1 MSAVPTIDRAG
12 VQVKLGRRASLTKP
26 RLSLAAFLTTPQPAT
41 LRGATIIT
49 PVTPSEVH
57 RSDWKLPNPMLANG
71 PDPTVESAY
80 GPTIAAHGV
89 GCCVESAMLKGIMHM
104 HYGAGLPVPEWTGV
118 HALKL
123 YTAITGYDP
132 NQTAEDGS
140 NPTDQGTDPN
150 EAFAYWQRTG
160 ITLPDGTVHKIAGF
174 ISVDPKNPRE
184 WQTALYEFDCL
195 FAGYNLPAT
204 ILQQPDEWTVVD
216 PHLEGEAAPG
226 SLGGHEI
233 LKVSYDQARE
243 RNYSWEERPLTDRGF
258 AVYCDQLTAV
268 ITTDQLDRHG
278 VSETGL
284 NWTALLAAGENL
296 GVLQ

>member
-1 MSAVPTIDRAG
+1 MPVPTIDRNG
-12 VQVKLGRRASLTKP
+12 VQVKLGRRPSLTRP
-26 RLSLAAFLTTPQPAT
+26 RLALSAFLTTPAPAT
-41 LRGATIIT
+41 LRGATIVT

-71 PDPTVESAY
+71 PDPTVSSSE
-80 GPTIAAHGV
+80 IVAAHGV

-104 HYGAGLPVPEWTGV
+104 HYGAGQPIPEWTGE
-118 HALKL
+118 HALAL
-123 YTAITGYDP
+123 YAAITGYDIT
-132 NQTAEDGS
+132 QTAEDGS

-150 EAFAYWQRTG
+150 QAFTYWQQTG

-174 ISVDPKNPRE
+174 LSVDPHKPRE
-184 WQTALYEFDCL
+184 WETALYEFDCL

-204 ILQQPDEWTVVD
+204 IEGQPDEWTVTD
-216 PHLEGEAAPG
+216 PSLQGEAAPG

-233 LKVSYDQARE
+233 LKVSYDQTRE
-243 RNYSWEERPLTDRGF
+243 RNYSWTERPLTSRGF

-268 ITTDQLDRHG
+268 ITTDQLSRTG

-284 NWTALLAAGENL
+284 DWTALLAAAHRL
-296 GVLQ
+296 APVQ